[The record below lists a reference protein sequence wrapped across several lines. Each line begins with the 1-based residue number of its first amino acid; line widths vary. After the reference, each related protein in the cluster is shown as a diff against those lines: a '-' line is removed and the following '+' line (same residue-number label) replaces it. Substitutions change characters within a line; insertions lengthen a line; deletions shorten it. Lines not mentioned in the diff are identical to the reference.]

1 MQSIGELAKEFRKA
15 RGWSYTRMAQ
25 EVAKHGD
32 NNVSRQ
38 AITQLEAAG
47 ARKPH
52 YIAALA
58 KVMGTTTDH
67 LLSGAEPTQESEPW
81 VAELA
86 GMLAEVPPEDR
97 AGMLAHFRWYIK
109 NFGSDSQKTQRPV
122 NLSFKPLPIANPKRK
137 SG

>member
-1 MQSIGELAKEFRKA
+1 MDTMTEYGNRLKLARADAGLTQMQLS
-15 RGWSYTRMAQ
+15 
-25 EVAKHGD
+25 
-32 NNVSRQ
+32 
-38 AITQLEAAG
+38 AITGIRQSTISTAEREGNGSAETTVYAKALGVNAHWLATGEG
-47 ARKPH
+47 IARPQ
-52 YIAALA
+52 
-58 KVMGTTTDH
+58 V
-67 LLSGAEPTQESEPW
+67 PEPW
-81 VAELA
+81 VSELA